1 MRGPGACP
9 GWGATC
15 VLHEVP
21 KGIALPPGQAPGPHP
36 APHPPLVPTGPHSVV
51 KIQQRKASFRPI
63 PRMNYASM
71 TFVTRIKRAFPYSP
85 DYLPFRYSIPG
96 DNEQHVTFA
105 ATSIYEVVTALKNK
119 LSRSNYRARSGT
131 QLL

>member
-1 MRGPGACP
+1 
-9 GWGATC
+9 
-15 VLHEVP
+15 
-21 KGIALPPGQAPGPHP
+21 
-36 APHPPLVPTGPHSVV
+36 
-51 KIQQRKASFRPI
+51 
-63 PRMNYASM
+63 MNYASM
-71 TFVTRIKRAFPYSP
+71 TFVTRIKRAFPYFP
-85 DYLPFRYSIPG
+85 GYLPFRYSIPG

>member
-1 MRGPGACP
+1 
-9 GWGATC
+9 
-15 VLHEVP
+15 
-21 KGIALPPGQAPGPHP
+21 
-36 APHPPLVPTGPHSVV
+36 
-51 KIQQRKASFRPI
+51 
-63 PRMNYASM
+63 MNYAGM

-119 LSRSNYRARSGT
+119 PSRSNYRARPRT